1 MHPSSLALVVG
12 VVLWSSTFA
21 AAQVPTVTPTPAGA
35 LVSLSLAPDQAK
47 NKIISV
53 GEFANFT
60 ATAHYENGVT
70 RNMTQRVDYT
80 SSDPAIAEAP
90 NAEGNK
96 GKVNGVS
103 PGVVTIVATDPESS
117 VSSNDVG
124 GVNGHLTVQGALVS
138 IVLKPLE
145 KNATVGAFVN
155 YTATG
160 NLSDGNTKNL
170 TQKVTYA
177 SSDTN
182 VAVCPNADGNKG
194 RCQAVGTGTAVISAT
209 DPVTEIATTTEG
221 SGTLTVRVPTGPT
234 ATGRTPTPTPRS
246 TPTVCGD
253 PDDSGTVTVT
263 DGVQILS
270 AAAELDSDCT
280 AAVCD
285 VDDSGSVTVTDGVL
299 VLRSAAGLD
308 GTLACP

>member
-1 MHPSSLALVVG
+1 MLRSSIVVFVVVLAWSSLA
-12 VVLWSSTFA
+12 S
-21 AAQVPTVTPTPAGA
+21 AQVPTATPTPGN
-35 LVSLSLAPDQAK
+35 LVSISLSPDEAK

-60 ATAHYENGVT
+60 ATGHYDNDVT
-70 RNMTQRVDYT
+70 KNLTQKVDYT
-80 SSDPAIAEAP
+80 SSDPTIAEAP
-90 NAEGNK
+90 NADGNK
-96 GKVNGVS
+96 GRVNGLK
-103 PGVVTIVATDPESS
+103 PGVVTIIATDPETGI
-117 VSSNDVG
+117 SSNDAG

-138 IVLKPLE
+138 IVLKPLD
-145 KNATVGAFVN
+145 KNAAVGEFVI

-177 SSDTN
+177 SSDTS
-182 VAVCPNADGNKG
+182 VATCPNETGNKS
-194 RCQAVGTGTAVISAT
+194 RCQAVGVGVTTISAT
-209 DPVTEIATTTEG
+209 DPVTAISTTAEG

-234 ATGRTPTPTPRS
+234 ATGRTPTPTPRT

-253 PDDSGTVTVT
+253 PDASGAVTVT

-270 AAAELDSDCT
+270 AAADLDSDCT
-280 AAVCD
+280 NAICD

-299 VLRSAAGLD
+299 VLRAAAGL
-308 GTLACP
+308 GTDLVCP